1 MRKILLSGYYGFNN
15 LGDEA
20 LLQGLLT
27 ALSPKHDLTILS
39 AQPAQSR
46 TLHQHKARHRYTA
59 LLPALWQHDVLI
71 SGGGSLLQ
79 DKTSRRSLQYYLGVI
94 RLAKWLGKKV
104 IVYGQSIGPL
114 SEWGQQQLVK
124 VLQDVPIAVR
134 DKASQRLL
142 ASWGIEAMLCADA
155 ALLLAPSMVK
165 KAEAEKKQSKNIILI
180 PRAGYPELSQSLIA
194 LAQNY
199 PADYSIM
206 PLQPHEDAQ
215 EMARIQAALPRAA
228 YLHVIQPK
236 AALEQ
241 LQRASFVFSGR
252 LHGAILA
259 AVAERPFAAFAYD
272 PKVQA
277 FCDEADAPC
286 FPVQVASASLQEV
299 LEPPLKQQ
307 EVQLEAIHKL
317 RNRAHAGIDWL
328 LEVVNSG

>member
-1 MRKILLSGYYGFNN
+1 MRNILLSGYYGFNN

-27 ALSPKHDLTILS
+27 ALSPKHELTILS

-46 TLHQHKARHRYTA
+46 TLHQHKARHRYAA
-59 LLPALWQHDVLI
+59 LLPALLQHDVLI

-114 SEWGQQQLVK
+114 SDWGQQQLVQ

-134 DKASQRLL
+134 DKASHTLL

-155 ALLLAPSMVK
+155 ALLLSPSAVK
-165 KAEAEKKQSKNIILI
+165 AKEEQAKRIILI

-206 PLQPHEDAQ
+206 PLQPQEDAQ
-215 EMARIQAALPRAA
+215 EMVRIQTALPRVA
-228 YLHVIQPK
+228 YLNVTQPK
-236 AALEQ
+236 DALEQ

-277 FCDEADAPC
+277 FCDEAHAPC
-286 FPVQVASASLQEV
+286 FPVQVDSSSLQAV
-299 LEPPLKQQ
+299 LEPPPKQQ
-307 EVQLEAIHKL
+307 DVQLEAIHKL